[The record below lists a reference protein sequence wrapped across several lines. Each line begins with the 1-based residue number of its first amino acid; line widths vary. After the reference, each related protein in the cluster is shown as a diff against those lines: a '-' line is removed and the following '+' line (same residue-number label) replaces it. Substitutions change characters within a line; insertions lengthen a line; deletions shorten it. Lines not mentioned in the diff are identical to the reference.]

1 MAKESKI
8 LVVDDS
14 PNVLKI
20 VSTILTSRG
29 YKVETCDDIDQVSQR
44 IQKGKPSLI
53 LLDIMMPSQ
62 VGLDGISL
70 FNQLRESEE
79 TSKIPVIFLT
89 GIATGT
95 PQTEQEL
102 REKAGADD
110 FISKPFD
117 PEDLVQRVEKLIK
130 KGKG

>member
-20 VSTILTSRG
+20 VSTILTARG
-29 YKVETCDDIDQVSQR
+29 YKVETCDDIDQVFER

-70 FNQLRESEE
+70 LNQLREKEE

-95 PQTEQEL
+95 AQSEQEL

-117 PEDLVQRVEKLIK
+117 PEDMVQRVEKLIK

>member
-29 YKVETCDDIDQVSQR
+29 YKVETCDDIDQVFER

-70 FNQLRESEE
+70 LNQLKENEE

-95 PQTEQEL
+95 AQSEQEL

-117 PEDLVQRVEKLIK
+117 PEDMVQRVEKLIK